1 MHRAKLSTMH
11 ARAASNYRGGGGLRP
26 HAAEKNCQAQ
36 RKAWSTIRRD
46 GCHFPFRRASSI
58 STNPAPGDLPCA
70 AKATEPLFPDDT
82 AVGKKRLRCSSA
94 STGALPPLRGCL
106 WWSSESPGPE
116 IGGRG
121 SPRACRNITPSMRS
135 RQGRR
140 TFGKRKS
147 PESRI
152 EGVMFRGP
160 RGLILPRNPPKRR
173 GRRHASC
180 EERAGI
186 APAPSKPTATGAA
199 AFGHTPRNRHWCSL
213 ALTLL

>member
-1 MHRAKLSTMH
+1 MHRAKLSTIH

-46 GCHFPFRRASSI
+46 GCHIPFRRASSI

-70 AKATEPLFPDDT
+70 AKATESLFPDDT
-82 AVGKKRLRCSSA
+82 AIGKKRLRRSSA
-94 STGALPPLRGCL
+94 STRALPPLRGSW
-106 WWSSESPGPE
+106 WWSSEISRPG
-116 IGGRG
+116 IRGGS
-121 SPRACRNITPSMRS
+121 SPRALRNIMPSMRS

-140 TFGKRKS
+140 TPGRRKG
-147 PESRI
+147 PGSRI
-152 EGVMFRGP
+152 EGIMILGP
-160 RGLILPRNPPKRR
+160 RGLILPRNPPKRS
-173 GRRHASC
+173 GRCHASC
-180 EERAGI
+180 EKRAGS
-186 APAPSKPTATGAA
+186 APAAAKPTTTGAA